1 MTGLRELEE
10 QIDQYDQD
18 RKRLEWLLDNA
29 NEQIVD
35 LERTRHKLQFEIDEY
50 KIDYKRIKKEL
61 KESERVSAARLA
73 MGRRQIEMIQERD
86 AEIERLQDAEDTAYL
101 LGWDAGWKCRDSGES
116 GDLGGKTYWLTYKGR
131 KTAWDPTV

>member
-86 AEIERLQDAEDTAYL
+86 AEIERLRESRKEVFMAGFHNGINALTDWDDERCWEIYL
-101 LGWDAGWKCRDSGES
+101 QETK
-116 GDLGGKTYWLTYKGR
+116 K
-131 KTAWDPTV
+131 